1 MRERKKRVNW
11 HGLCVTVIIIGLPL
25 VLPCQ
30 AQGEG
35 PDPILPIKWC
45 TWIEPLTSATDP
57 EWSPSDCF
65 VPAWEKVQLST
76 ELSNPDEDPEVD
88 EIASTQHLTVS
99 INMYKAACESLVSD
113 LTFIQPR
120 NVRAVDEQGSGLSTD
135 DVSSPFRHYSA
146 PRESLSSTMASRP
159 PRLSLTF
166 PMDPAEGYPSLL
178 RELGLSFYA
187 LTAEYIQY
195 IEVPFRASDQWIGIL
210 PEYQLRIEE
219 AISEGKSYAYRMLF
233 RYTGE
238 GERPSSHISVREDEP
253 LPKYWDMGLTFLN
266 AEGKDVFKV
275 AVPGSSGSS
284 RGSSGSGE
292 GHGVY
297 SATGHGECGACGG
310 VKTIQFKFAVNP
322 AEVELSYVLND
333 IPVPTFSAPQTQ
345 RRRE

>member
-1 MRERKKRVNW
+1 MHAKKNGINGF
-11 HGLCVTVIIIGLPL
+11 GLCIVVAYCCALAIS
-25 VLPCQ
+25 PCQ

-35 PDPILPIKWC
+35 PDPIQPIKWC
-45 TWIEPLTSATDP
+45 TWMEPLASATDP
-57 EWSPSDCF
+57 EWNPSDCF

-88 EIASTQHLTVS
+88 EIGSTQLLTVS

-113 LTFIQPR
+113 LTFIRPH
-120 NVRAVDEQGSGLSTD
+120 NVSAIDEQGKALSTD
-135 DVSSPFRHYSA
+135 DASSPFRHYSA
-146 PRESLSSTMASRP
+146 PRESLSSTMANRP

-178 RELGLSFYA
+178 RELGFSLYA

-195 IEVPFRASDQWIGIL
+195 IEVPFRASDQWIAIL
-210 PEYQLRIEE
+210 PDYQLKIEE
-219 AISEGKSYAYRMLF
+219 AVSEGKNYAYRMLF
-233 RYTGE
+233 RYTGQ

-253 LPKYWDMGLTFLN
+253 LPRYWDMGLTFLN

-275 AVPGSSGSS
+275 AGPGSSGSS

-297 SATGHGECGACGG
+297 SATGHGECGACGA
-310 VKTIQFKFAVNP
+310 VKTILFRFAVNP
-322 AEVELSYVLND
+322 SEVELSYVLND
-333 IPVPTFSAPQTQ
+333 IPVPTFSAPQPQ